1 MQLACR
7 NLSASYV
14 APSKGTSRDWALRN
28 ISFSLTSGEFLGI
41 AGPTGSGK
49 STLLQHLC
57 GLLSPAEGTLL
68 IDGQELS
75 GKAAQRSLR
84 GKVGMAFQYPERQLF
99 AGSVLEDVAF
109 GPKNMG
115 HAADQAAELA
125 RKALASVGLG
135 DEELEQRNPFA
146 LSGGQQRRVALAGIL
161 AMQPEILLLDEP
173 AAGLDPKA
181 HKEMLELVSGLR
193 QQGMTI
199 VMASHDMDDLA
210 AYCDRILVLDGG
222 RQAALGAAAEVFS
235 QVDLLTSIGLDLPF
249 AQRYALDLKT
259 AGIPLPRTFYPTL
272 EALAS
277 DIALVL

>member
-1 MQLACR
+1 MQLECR

-14 APSKGTSRDWALRN
+14 APSKGATRDWALRD
-28 ISFSLTSGEFLGI
+28 ISFSLTPGEFLGI

-57 GLLSPAEGTLL
+57 GLLGPAEGALM

-115 HAADQAAELA
+115 HATNQATELA
-125 RKALASVGLG
+125 RKALASVGLD
-135 DEELEQRNPFA
+135 DEELERRNPFA

-181 HKEMLELVSGLR
+181 HKEMLELVSSLR

-222 RQAALGAAAEVFS
+222 RQAALGAAAEVFA
-235 QVDLLTSIGLDLPF
+235 QVDFLTSIGLDLPF
-249 AQRYALDLKT
+249 AQRYALGLKA